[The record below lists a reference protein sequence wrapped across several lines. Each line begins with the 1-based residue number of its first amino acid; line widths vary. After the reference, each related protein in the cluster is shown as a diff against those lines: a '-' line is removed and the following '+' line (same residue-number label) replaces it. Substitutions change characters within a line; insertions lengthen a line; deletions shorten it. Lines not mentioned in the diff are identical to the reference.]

1 MKIISQILI
10 VAIFNLTCSYSYA
23 WVDSTTTTVAIHK
36 KSITQIY
43 RQQLLDLA
51 DRQEVIDQLVQYGV
65 TKEEAINRINSLTDE
80 EINFFLRIWTNCRA
94 EEKPR
99 HQWANFFIV
108 VLFPILVILGM
119 VWVISKVISP

>member
-10 VAIFNLTCSYSYA
+10 VAIFNLTCGYSYA

-80 EINFFLRIWTNCRA
+80 EIRFFFENMDQLPGGGEAQTPVG
-94 EEKPR
+94 K
-99 HQWANFFIV
+99 FFYCCI
-108 VLFPILVILGM
+108 
-119 VWVISKVISP
+119 ISYLSNSWNGVGDI